1 MWQSGRAVHLNDYL
15 RIIQKKS
22 GLIVIACLVTFVFTF
37 ILNQTISPVYR
48 AETRLLVEEKLQ
60 DVNLTRN
67 MLMPYQK
74 EFFVD

>member
-1 MWQSGRAVHLNDYL
+1 MNDYL

-22 GLIVIACLVTFVFTF
+22 GLVVVACLVTFIFTF
-37 ILNQTISPVYR
+37 VLNQTIAPVYR

-67 MLMPYQK
+67 MLMSSIK
-74 EFFVD
+74 RSFLKRSDRF